1 MILLD
6 QFNDKIADANQSIF
20 DGTYDK
26 FPGLLELKEGL
37 TGINLS
43 NSMGIIRFD
52 VVLDTSYSVLK
63 VFVKYK
69 SHMVIN
75 SAYKDQFEKI
85 VEKFKD

>member
-1 MILLD
+1 MFTID

-43 NSMGIIRFD
+43 NGMGIIRFE
-52 VVLDTSYSVLK
+52 VVIDPSFSVLK

-69 SHMVIN
+69 SHMIIN
-75 SAYKDQFEKI
+75 SAYEDQFMKL

>member
-1 MILLD
+1 MFTID

-26 FPGLLELKEGL
+26 FPGLFELKEGL
-37 TGINLS
+37 TGINIT
-43 NSMGIIRFD
+43 NGMGIIRFEVIID
-52 VVLDTSYSVLK
+52 PSFSVLK

-69 SHMVIN
+69 SNMIIN

-85 VEKFKD
+85 VENFKD

>member
-26 FPGLLELKEGL
+26 FPGLFELNEGL
-37 TGINLS
+37 TGVNIS
-43 NSMGIIRFD
+43 NGMGIIRFD
-52 VVLDTSYSVLK
+52 VIMDTSFSVLK
-63 VFVKYK
+63 VFLKYK

-85 VEKFKD
+85 VENFKD

>member
-1 MILLD
+1 MFTID

-26 FPGLLELKEGL
+26 SPGLFELKEGL
-37 TGINLS
+37 TGINIT
-43 NSMGIIRFD
+43 NGMGIIRFEVIID
-52 VVLDTSYSVLK
+52 PSFSVLK

-69 SHMVIN
+69 SNMIIN

-85 VEKFKD
+85 VENFKD

>member
-1 MILLD
+1 MFTID

-26 FPGLLELKEGL
+26 FPGLLELNEGL

-43 NSMGIIRFD
+43 NSMGVIRFD
-52 VVLDTSYSVLK
+52 VIMDTSFSVLK

-69 SHMVIN
+69 SHRIDN
-75 SAYKDQFEKI
+75 SAYEDQFMKI

>member
-1 MILLD
+1 MLPID

-43 NSMGIIRFD
+43 NGMGIIRFD
-52 VVLDTSYSVLK
+52 VILDTSYSVLK

-69 SHMVIN
+69 SNMIIN

-85 VEKFKD
+85 VDMFKD